1 MTCENQKKDCFLE
14 GAFKKMHV
22 NFSSSIVIGTFS
34 SEDRRNRKIGGCM
47 VGVTRAAISVTVG
60 RWVGNV
66 GCRW

>member
-1 MTCENQKKDCFLE
+1 
-14 GAFKKMHV
+14 MHV

-60 RWVGNV
+60 RWLGNV
-66 GCRW
+66 GCRC

>member
-1 MTCENQKKDCFLE
+1 
-14 GAFKKMHV
+14 MHV